1 MKKTAIILGISVLS
15 GFSLLAQDAFDAVK
29 MSSYDIK
36 GSARYMSMGG
46 AFVSLGG
53 DASAIQDNPAAL
65 GVYRSSEI
73 ALSLNYDYTRSNSQW
88 NGNSSFGILDNFTA
102 NQTNIVLNISPYG
115 KTKGLVSHSCNY
127 LTYRQHE
134 CLCEREQ

>member
-53 DASAIQDNPAAL
+53 DASAIQDNP
-65 GVYRSSEI
+65 RSTMTIRAPTVNGTGI
-73 ALSLNYDYTRSNSQW
+73 A
-88 NGNSSFGILDNFTA
+88 
-102 NQTNIVLNISPYG
+102 VLAFWTTSRPTKQISY
-115 KTKGLVSHSCNY
+115 
-127 LTYRQHE
+127 
-134 CLCEREQ
+134 